1 MMRQEK
7 LGVSAEDME
16 AIEIAAPAAPPVPSR
31 TLPPYNGFGSFEDS
45 AQNCISLLPQ
55 QPK

>member
-16 AIEIAAPAAPPVPSR
+16 AIEIAMPAAPPVPSR

>member
-1 MMRQEK
+1 M
-7 LGVSAEDME
+7 SAEGMK
-16 AIEIAAPAAPPVPSR
+16 AIEIATPAAALVPSR